1 MNRAAQHGFLRY
13 RIMVAV
19 GGSLCLPS
27 LGLFLLFVL
36 RVNAPGNGWLFPF
49 LGMVAWAALAML
61 ASRRFLAPERRL
73 PTWLVILNWISCL
86 IAGVYGV
93 VLGLLLGGIWTLV
106 FVGIPVSYAA
116 ILLVWEVLPK
126 DPWD

>member
-1 MNRAAQHGFLRY
+1 
-13 RIMVAV
+13 MVAV

-116 ILLVWEVLPK
+116 
-126 DPWD
+126 